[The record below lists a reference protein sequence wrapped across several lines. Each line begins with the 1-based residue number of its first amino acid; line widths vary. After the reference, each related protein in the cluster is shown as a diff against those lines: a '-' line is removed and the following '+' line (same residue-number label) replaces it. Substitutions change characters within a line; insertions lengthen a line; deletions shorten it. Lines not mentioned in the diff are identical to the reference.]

1 MTGLDTL
8 LMSDGE
14 LWVLLTLLTAVGTS
28 FMLSAPAVGWRRD
41 RLGVRITIIAALA
54 IAGMCGFA
62 WWSAAVQDGGSR
74 ALVADAA
81 PSAETH
87 R

>member
-14 LWVLLTLLTAVGTS
+14 LWVLLALMTAVGTS

-41 RLGVRITIIAALA
+41 RLGVRITLIAALA
-54 IAGMCGFA
+54 IAGMGGFA
-62 WWSAAVQDGGSR
+62 WWSDAVQDGGSR
-74 ALVADAA
+74 ALVADVG
-81 PSAETH
+81 PSPETH